1 MARPTMAER
10 TRRTAQAGQAI
21 VVVAAMMA
29 ALLGFVG
36 LAIDTAR
43 ILDGRRVLQ
52 DSVDAASLGAA
63 ESFQAGKGWTVSQTN
78 AVSLF
83 EVDNRLPSGEACSPA
98 FAAPAPG
105 TPLTVNCTTTSGYS
119 LALTASDN
127 GPAGQTF
134 TLRAARTV
142 SAVLLQALGQF
153 TAIQIQ
159 ATATATANDLALT
172 PALGALASNNCYGAV
187 GIDPI
192 QLSGSPSITGD
203 AVSNGSFAVPSTS
216 TPQMAGNILTRCG
229 PPSNAGN
236 IAYRCWRGGS
246 SPPCPATDT
255 LGRLLSTNS
264 RLADLHYTA
273 PASAAQ
279 AGLPSANQIV
289 WNPATYTADPQFG
302 SLGPRCYFLT
312 PGVYEWQGGLTV
324 NAGIVSNQL
333 RPPGEPVPGNPTARG
348 IQFWDANGAKCG
360 GTFTPTAGSPG
371 SITGTYSIVVTA
383 LRTEMI
389 AGVTYTRESAPSF
402 CQTVTLTTSKLSML
416 ISNVPG
422 ATSYN
427 LYTTASGGGCSG
439 LFHLFANLPANAGA
453 PGGAE
458 SQQNDSTS
466 ACPATSAPTSCSL
479 GTSTGVYDS
488 ATFPSS
494 GAAPPDAE
502 VASIA
507 PGLPYQNAPRAQ
519 APGPPSSGDLANENS
534 CADGTGSRAYCPAA
548 VTPGAVVMK
557 LTGANCVNVRSAGGD
572 LHIFSGYQ
580 FNWVLVHEPPTTTC
594 ANSWGGKSNSALL
607 GLAYAPGAAFNLD
620 GTAALEAPTGGVI
633 AATIAVT
640 NGTTITF
647 NPAYAPRPPATRLS
661 A

>member
-1 MARPTMAER
+1 MAPRPWAARTRPTG
-10 TRRTAQAGQAI
+10 QAGQAI

-52 DSVDAASLGAA
+52 DSVDAASLAAA

-83 EVDNRLPSGEACSPA
+83 EVDNRLAPGESCSPA
-98 FAAPAPG
+98 FAAPQPG
-105 TPLTVNCTTTSGYS
+105 TPLTVNCSTTSGYS
-119 LALTASDN
+119 LALTAADN

-134 TLRAARTV
+134 TLRAGRTI

-159 ATATATANDLALT
+159 ATATATASDLALT
-172 PALGALASNNCYGAV
+172 PALGGLASNNCYGAV

-192 QLSGSPSITGD
+192 QLSGSPTIVGD
-203 AVSNGSFAVPSTS
+203 VVSNGSFAVPATS
-216 TPQMAGNILTRCG
+216 TPQVAGNVLTRCG
-229 PPSNAGN
+229 PPANAGN
-236 IAYRCWRGGS
+236 IAYRCWRSGA

-255 LGRLLSTNS
+255 LGRLLSTSS

-302 SLGPRCYFLT
+302 SVGARCYFLT

-333 RPPGEPVPGNPTARG
+333 RPPGEPVPGSPTTRG

-360 GTFTPTAGSPG
+360 GTFTPTAVSSGG
-371 SITGTYSIVVTA
+371 ITGTYSIEVTA
-383 LRTEMI
+383 VRTET
-389 AGVTYTRESAPSF
+389 AGAVTYTRESAPSF
-402 CQTVTLTTSKLSML
+402 CQTVTLSTAKLSVL

-427 LYTTASGGGCSG
+427 LYTTAAGGSCSG
-439 LFHLFANLPANAGA
+439 PFHQFANLAANTGA

-458 SQQNDSTS
+458 SQQNDTTGS
-466 ACPATSAPTSCSL
+466 CPATNTPTTCSL

-488 ATFPSS
+488 ATFPST

-502 VASIA
+502 VASFA
-507 PGLPYQNAPRAQ
+507 PGLPYQSASRAQ
-519 APGPPSSGDLANENS
+519 PRSGDLANENS
-534 CADGTGSRAYCPAA
+534 CADGTGTAALCPAA

-557 LTGANCVNVRSAGGD
+557 LTGANCINVRSGGGD
-572 LHIFSGYQ
+572 LHLFSGYQ
-580 FNWVLVHEPPTTTC
+580 YNWVLVHEPPTTTC
-594 ANSWGGKSNSALL
+594 SNSWGGKTNSALL
-607 GLAYAPGAAFNLD
+607 GLAYSPSASFNLD
-620 GTAALEAPTGGVI
+620 SPAALEAPTGGVV

-647 NPAYAPRPPATRLS
+647 NPAYAPRPPATRLTT
-661 A
+661 